1 MMAPFQA
8 GSLPLAELAQQM
20 AGGEVVSA
28 RRCPIGGGQMM
39 SYLLGKGGGPII
51 EFPVAGGG
59 RFVGRSRELGVLQ
72 GLVSGVAD
80 GTGGVLLVSGEQG
93 VGKSALLAEG
103 LAGASD
109 AGCKVQFGTADEL
122 DQRFPL
128 RLMAEVLGKEGR
140 AATTRGSAAR
150 SPLLAVGGDP
160 MLARVESMLALVN
173 QWCAAGPVV
182 VEVEDLQWADEASL
196 LVWERLAAAAGQ
208 LPLLVAGSCR
218 PGGQRIER
226 LVRRVRERSGAVVDL
241 GPLDEVDVARL
252 AAGLLEGRPGRRL
265 AGLLRRAGG
274 NPLYVRELAAALVR
288 DGRVVAAGQVAE
300 LTGDVRAV
308 RVPVSLQAAIAGRL
322 AELPAEVAGVLR
334 WAAVL
339 GTEFSV
345 ADLGV
350 VTELAAGELAGPL
363 QQAAAAGLVAET
375 GSRLRF
381 RHGLIR
387 QVLYEAMPG
396 AVTAALHGQAAQAL
410 ATAGARADRVA
421 TQLAAAPEEA
431 GEWMADWM
439 AGTVEELTR
448 QAPQMAAG
456 LLRRVLAKLGPDDSR
471 RQSLEAALVAVAHL
485 LMAYEDME
493 RAAWP
498 LLARTTDPERAAQV
512 AWHLAYARQHIGQ
525 MAEAVADVEEALAR
539 PGISPVWTARL
550 RALLALLLSA
560 TGGPDRAADAARQA
574 LADARWA
581 GDRFAAGYALHAMAL
596 ADARRGDHAAAL
608 GHAGQALAMIGDDPE
623 TTDLRLLLLAGQAD
637 LLADLDRHAEADAT
651 IQLALSLAERGM
663 VPQLGIVCT
672 VAAERYFDRGLWD
685 EALAVLEPAAVLLGA
700 EPARLVFHGLAAL
713 IAGHRNDSSM
723 AEEHIAAVPVEALRL
738 PGHQIAS
745 RRLLLARALAAERAG
760 QPAKAVA
767 MLAPFLKPEVA
778 EIMQGRYLL
787 LPPLARAAL
796 AARDDKTLAASAEA
810 ARAHWDGPPV
820 MGAAARVCRGLAE
833 GDPGLVLDAAAYYQG
848 ASRPVDRALAL
859 EDAAVLL
866 AGLGQPGEARRAFTA
881 AAQLYQELGAVW
893 DLGRAETRLRQ
904 YGIRLRRDRRRA
916 RPGQGWAA
924 LTPTEEK
931 IAWLVAEGRS
941 NPDIAA
947 VLFLS
952 RNTVQTHVS
961 HILAKLGARSRAEII
976 RQALDRDTA
985 P

>member
-1 MMAPFQA
+1 V
-8 GSLPLAELAQQM
+8 L
-20 AGGEVVSA
+20 VV
-28 RRCPIGGGQMM
+28 
-39 SYLLGKGGGPII
+39 
-51 EFPVAGGG
+51 
-59 RFVGRSRELGVLQ
+59 
-72 GLVSGVAD
+72 
-80 GTGGVLLVSGEQG
+80 
-93 VGKSALLAEG
+93 
-103 LAGASD
+103 
-109 AGCKVQFGTADEL
+109 
-122 DQRFPL
+122 
-128 RLMAEVLGKEGR
+128 
-140 AATTRGSAAR
+140 
-150 SPLLAVGGDP
+150 
-160 MLARVESMLALVN
+160 
-173 QWCAAGPVV
+173 
-182 VEVEDLQWADEASL
+182 VEDLQWADEASL
-196 LVWERLAAAAGQ
+196 LVWERLAAAAEQ

-218 PGGQRIER
+218 PGGQPIER
-226 LVRRVRERSGAVVDL
+226 LVRRVRGRAGAMVDL
-241 GPLDEVDVARL
+241 GPLDETDVARL
-252 AAGLLEGRPGRRL
+252 AAGLLGGRPGRRL
-265 AGLLRRAGG
+265 AGVGGGGGG
-274 NPLYVRELAAALVR
+274 NPLYVRELTAALLR
-288 DGRVVAAGQVAE
+288 DDRVVAAGGQVAE

-322 AELPAEVAGVLR
+322 AELPAEVTGVLR

-345 ADLGV
+345 ADLRV
-350 VTELAAGELAGPL
+350 VTELAAGELAGSL

-396 AVTAALHGQAAQAL
+396 AVTAELHGQAARAL

-431 GEWMADWM
+431 GEWMADWL
-439 AGTVEELTR
+439 AGAVEELTR
-448 QAPQMAAG
+448 QAPQLAAG

-471 RQSLEAALVAVAHL
+471 RESLEAALVAVAHL
-485 LMAYEDME
+485 FMGYEDME

-498 LLARTTDPERAAQV
+498 LLARTTDPERAAEV
-512 AWHLAYARQHIGQ
+512 AWHLAYTRQRTGQ
-525 MAEAVADVEEALAR
+525 AAEAAADVEEALAR

-550 RALLALLLSA
+550 RALLALLLVA
-560 TGGPDRAADAARQA
+560 TGGPDRAAPDRAADAARQA
-574 LADARWA
+574 LADARSA

-608 GHAGQALAMIGDDPE
+608 GHAGQALTMIGDDPE
-623 TTDLRLLLLAGQAD
+623 TTELRLLLLAGQSD
-637 LLADLDRHAEADAT
+637 LLADLDRHAEADAA
-651 IQLALSLAERGM
+651 IQQALSLAERAA

-672 VAAERYFDRGLWD
+672 VAAEHYFDGGRWD

-713 IAGHRNDSSM
+713 IAGHRNDSAM
-723 AEEHIAAVPVEALRL
+723 AEEHIAAIPVEALRL
-738 PGHQIAS
+738 PGLQTAS

-760 QPAKAVA
+760 QPAEAVA
-767 MLAPFLKPEVA
+767 MLAPFLKPA
-778 EIMQGRYLL
+778 AAKTMQGRYLL

-810 ARAHWDGPPV
+810 ARAHFDGPPV

-833 GDPGLVLDAAAYYQG
+833 GDPGPVLDAAAYYQG
-848 ASRPVDRALAL
+848 ASRPLDRALAL

-866 AGLGQPGEARRAFTA
+866 AGLGQPGEAQRAYTA
-881 AAQLYQELGAVW
+881 AAQVYQELGAVW
-893 DLGRAETRLRQ
+893 DLERAETRLRQ
-904 YGIRLRRDRRRA
+904 YRIRLRRDRRRA

-931 IAWLVAEGRS
+931 IAWLVAEGRT
-941 NPDIAA
+941 NPEIAA
-947 VLFLS
+947 ALFLS

-961 HILAKLGARSRAEII
+961 HILAKLRARSRAEII
-976 RQALDRDTA
+976 RQALHRDTG